1 MAQTR
6 RSKMIDEIDSR
17 APVAATVADSADQLT
32 TIYDSDT
39 YGLNA
44 MRETLPSH
52 CYKKIREVISTG
64 QALDPAIADMVANG
78 MKEWAIKKG
87 ATHYTHWFQPLNG
100 LAAEKHDAFISIFP
114 GDDRLLLEFSGMQ
127 LIKGEPD
134 ASSFPSGGLRSTWEA
149 RGYTVW
155 DPTSPPFIKREVNG
169 SILCIPTAFCS
180 WTGEAL
186 DQKTP
191 LLRSMDYV
199 SDAALAVLSSIFGE
213 KHKKVFPTL
222 GIEQVCESSVKDK
235 QTNIHFYLSRP
246 DLINCGR
253 TLVGAKPPK
262 GQEME
267 DHYFGSMNARIVA
280 CIQEVEWRCWKL
292 GMPLKTRHNE
302 VAPGQYEVA
311 PIFERAN
318 VASDHNMLLM
328 DILKSVAIKHD
339 LICLL
344 HEKPFAGVNGSGKHN
359 NYSLA
364 TDGGVNLLDPGLTP
378 SQNAR
383 FILFLSAIIRAVDLH
398 ADLLRASV
406 ANPGNEHRL
415 GANEA
420 PPAIISIYLGQ
431 ELDKVV
437 RDIISSNKTTLT
449 SPPQKSV
456 NTTASTTS
464 TTANNEVNNMW
475 LGVDQFPP
483 LPRDSTDR
491 NRTSPFAFTGN
502 KFEFRAVGS
511 SQVTSFPCI
520 ILNTIVA
527 ESLIYIRKEIE
538 AAIAAGT
545 PASASYN
552 QVIKKVL
559 QTHERI
565 IFNGDGYGQE
575 WRDIAAKRGLLN
587 LRSTPEAL
595 SLLNSDK
602 NIKLFEQSNNILS
615 PVELASRQH
624 ILYEFYSKSIA
635 IEAKSMYDL
644 VATSVLPACY
654 KHQRNVAESLNS
666 IMPFIQSQPNFKQ
679 PTAQINNLGELIESI
694 NLLSEQ
700 NIKLNNAIKHA
711 TSIESDCDRATHLNQ
726 SVIPIMNE
734 VRRYSDHL
742 ETIVEDSLWPLPKY
756 SEILFLR

>member
-1 MAQTR
+1 MSFANSR
-6 RSKMIDEIDSR
+6 KSKLVHDIDQR
-17 APVAATVADSADQLT
+17 TPVSMGTGETAEMLT
-32 TIYDSDT
+32 SIYDSDT

-52 CYKKIREVISTG
+52 CYKKIREVIATG
-64 QALDPAIADMVANG
+64 QPLDPAIADMVANG
-78 MKEWAIKKG
+78 MKEWALKKG

-100 LAAEKHDAFISIFP
+100 LAAEKHDSFLSIFP
-114 GDDRLLLEFSGMQ
+114 GDDRVLLEFSGMQ

-155 DPTSPPFIKREVNG
+155 DATSPAFIRKEQNG
-169 SILCIPTAFCS
+169 SVLCIPTAFCS

-191 LLRSMDYV
+191 LLRSMEKV
-199 SDAALAVLSSIFGE
+199 SEESINVLSTIFKE
-213 KHKKVFPTL
+213 NYKRVFPTL
-222 GIEQVCESSVKDK
+222 GIEQVCIINHPNNRSY
-235 QTNIHFYLSRP
+235 HH
-246 DLINCGR
+246 LINCGR
-253 TLVGAKPPK
+253 TLIGAKPPK

-267 DHYFGSMNARIVA
+267 DHYFGTMNDRICA

-302 VAPGQYEVA
+302 VAPGQYEIA

-328 DILKSVAIKHD
+328 DVLKAVAVKHG
-339 LICLL
+339 LVCLL

-364 TDGGVNLLDPGLTP
+364 TNTGVNLLEPGHTP

-383 FILFLSAIIRAVDLH
+383 FILFLSAIIRAVDIH

-437 RDIISSNKTTLT
+437 RDIINSAPTNGEPSNGTDRD
-449 SPPQKSV
+449 
-456 NTTASTTS
+456 
-464 TTANNEVNNMW
+464 NMN
-475 LGVDQFPP
+475 LGVGAFPP
-483 LPRDSTDR
+483 LPKDSTDR

-511 SQVTSFPCI
+511 SQVVAFPCI
-520 ILNTIVA
+520 ILNTIIA
-527 ESLIYIRKEIE
+527 ESLAFIRTEIE
-538 AAIAAGT
+538 RERATAASPAAAFNT
-545 PASASYN
+545 VVKALLSKH
-552 QVIKKVL
+552 QRV
-559 QTHERI
+559 

-575 WRDIAAKRGLLN
+575 WREIAESRGLAN
-587 LRSTPEAL
+587 LPSTPEAL
-595 SLLNSDK
+595 ALLNSEK
-602 NIKLFEQSNNILS
+602 NIKLFESSGILS
-615 PVELASRQH
+615 PLELTSRQH
-624 ILYEFYSKSIA
+624 ILYEIYAKSIS
-635 IEAKSMYDL
+635 IEAKSLYDIIS
-644 VATSVLPACY
+644 TSILPAAFKY
-654 KHQRNVAESLNS
+654 QREMSDSLNS
-666 IMPFIQSQPNFKQ
+666 IMPFIASQKGAQQ
-679 PTAQINNLGELIESI
+679 PTAQITLLSDIITSINNLV
-694 NLLSEQ
+694 EQ
-700 NIKLNNAIKHA
+700 NTKLHAVIKQAKAISGDKEHA
-711 TSIESDCDRATHLNQ
+711 FFLCQTVLPVMS
-726 SVIPIMNE
+726 E
-734 VRRYSDHL
+734 VRKVSDHL
-742 ETIVEDSLWPLPKY
+742 ETVVDDNLWPMPKY
-756 SEILFLR
+756 AEILFLR

>member
-1 MAQTR
+1 MSFAGTR
-6 RSKMIDEIDSR
+6 RTKLIEGIDNR
-17 APVAATVADSADQLT
+17 VPVASEAFDSAENLT
-32 TIYDSDT
+32 ELYDSDT

-64 QALDPAIADMVANG
+64 QPLDPAIADMVANG
-78 MKEWAIKKG
+78 MKEWAIKRG

-100 LAAEKHDAFISIFP
+100 LVAEKHDAFVSIFP

-134 ASSFPSGGLRSTWEA
+134 ASSFPNGGIRSTWEA

-155 DPTSPPFIKREVNG
+155 DATSPAFIRKDQNG
-169 SILCIPTAFCS
+169 STLCIPTAFCS

-191 LLRSMDYV
+191 LLRSMERV
-199 SDAALAVLSSIFGE
+199 SEESLAVLSSIFKE
-213 KHKKVFPTL
+213 NYKRISPTL
-222 GIEQVCESSVKDK
+222 GIEQEFFLIDRS
-235 QTNIHFYLSRP
+235 FYLSRP
-246 DLINCGR
+246 DLITCGR
-253 TLVGAKPPK
+253 TLIGAKPPK

-267 DHYFGSMNARIVA
+267 DHYFGTMNSRIVA
-280 CIQEVEWRCWKL
+280 CIQDVEWQMWKL

-328 DILKSVAIKHD
+328 DVLKSTATRHG

-344 HEKPFAGVNGSGKHN
+344 HEKPFDYVNGSGKHN
-359 NYSLA
+359 NYSLS
-364 TDGGVNLLDPGLTP
+364 TDTGVNLLEPGSTP
-378 SQNAR
+378 AQNAR
-383 FILFLSAIIRAVDLH
+383 FILFLTAIIRAVDIH

-431 ELDKVV
+431 ELDRVV
-437 RDIISSNKTTLT
+437 NDI
-449 SPPQKSV
+449 V
-456 NTTASTTS
+456 HSTETE
-464 TTANNEVNNMW
+464 ANGDCNGEKMS
-475 LGVDQFPP
+475 LGVGAFPP
-483 LPRDSTDR
+483 LPKDSTDR

-511 SQVTSFPCI
+511 SQVVAFPCI

-527 ESLIYIRKEIE
+527 ESLQYIRKEIE
-538 AAIAAGT
+538 REKTNNVAANTAF
-545 PASASYN
+545 N
-552 QVIKKVL
+552 NVIKRVL
-559 QTHERI
+559 SLHQRV

-575 WRDIAAKRGLLN
+575 WRDIAAKRGLAN
-587 LRSTPEAL
+587 MRTTPEAL
-595 SLLNSDK
+595 ATLNSEK
-602 NIKLFEQSNNILS
+602 NIKLFESFNILS
-615 PVELASRQH
+615 PIELQSRQH
-624 ILYEFYSKSIA
+624 ILYEIYVKSIT
-635 IEAKSMYDL
+635 IEAKSMYDMVSTL
-644 VATSVLPACY
+644 VLPAAF
-654 KHQRNVAESLNS
+654 KHQKNVADSLNA
-666 IMPFIQSQPNFKQ
+666 IMPFVQGQKNLPQ
-679 PTAQINNLGELIESI
+679 PTAQIAVLTDLVTAI
-694 NLLSEQ
+694 NSLSDLNVKLLAAVKATKSAANE
-700 NIKLNNAIKHA
+700 KDHA
-711 TSIESDCDRATHLNQ
+711 FMLST
-726 SVIPIMNE
+726 SVIPAMRE
-734 VRRYSDHL
+734 VRRVSDHL
-742 ETIVEDSLWPLPKY
+742 ETIIDDTIWPLPKY